1 MLRTFLVVAF
11 FAIYVPAHAFIS
23 DDKIALFQREL
34 EGKPVGERIAFWAE
48 KFVGT
53 PYDSD
58 PLGEYVTKKV
68 IVADERVDCMYL
80 SFRTLELSLSRTPS
94 KAIMIALDKR
104 FIGKGRIVDG
114 KVVNYDD
121 RFQAGE
127 DMLDS
132 GKWGR
137 EVTEEL
143 GLTVEVKGS
152 KGRDKVKIL
161 SKKVIK
167 DLLETSAPTAFKT
180 LAFRSGDMF
189 FFIKSPDRRVSGEIV
204 GHIGFI
210 KKEGGILYL
219 IHARGTKRK
228 GGVVEKVL
236 LTDYI
241 RSMPFIGIRVS
252 RFD

>member
-1 MLRTFLVVAF
+1 MLRIFFIIAFLSF
-11 FAIYVPAHAFIS
+11 PIISHAFIS
-23 DDKIALFQREL
+23 DTEIASFQREL

-58 PLGEYVTKKV
+58 PIGEYVTKKV

-94 KAIMIALDKR
+94 EAIMIALDKR

-121 RFQAGE
+121 RFQTGE

-137 EVTEEL
+137 EVTKEL
-143 GLTVEVKGS
+143 GPTVEVKGS
-152 KGRDKVKIL
+152 KGRDKVKIF
-161 SKKVIK
+161 SKEAIK
-167 DLLETSAPTAFKT
+167 NLLKTSAKA

-189 FFIKSPDRRVSGEIV
+189 FFIKSPDKRVSDEIV

-210 KKEGGILYL
+210 KEEGGILYL
-219 IHARGTKRK
+219 IHARGSKKK